1 MCLLQGC
8 DKAEDS
14 PQNFF
19 YLPAIN
25 RRLRL
30 ILITCVALDINR
42 FSTIISEHSTSI
54 MANADSPDPS
64 KDLLP
69 VDKNDEEV
77 DPLAPAPEPKLP
89 TRKDASLK
97 EFLAKMDDYA
107 PIVSEPI
114 SCTMFILTWCKRF
127 PMLLPTTTLQKPVF
141 LHRPKPTHA
150 WLAFLRSLLKSSS
163 QTLLRML
170 TNILGFGLQTLLMP
184 TIRWAI

>member
-1 MCLLQGC
+1 
-8 DKAEDS
+8 
-14 PQNFF
+14 
-19 YLPAIN
+19 
-25 RRLRL
+25 
-30 ILITCVALDINR
+30 LITCVAIDLIR
-42 FSTIISEHSTSI
+42 FSTILSEQSASI

-114 SCTMFILTWCKRF
+114 SCTMFSFNL
-127 PMLLPTTTLQKPVF
+127 V
-141 LHRPKPTHA
+141 
-150 WLAFLRSLLKSSS
+150 
-163 QTLLRML
+163 
-170 TNILGFGLQTLLMP
+170 
-184 TIRWAI
+184 